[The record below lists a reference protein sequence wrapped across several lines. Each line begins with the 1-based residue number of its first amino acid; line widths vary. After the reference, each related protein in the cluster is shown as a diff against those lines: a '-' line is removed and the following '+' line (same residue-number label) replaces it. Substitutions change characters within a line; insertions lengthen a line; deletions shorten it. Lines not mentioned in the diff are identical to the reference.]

1 MKLLFVL
8 FSLFFIA
15 VSTTTVFDNESNNK
29 CISLNES
36 NNKCISLN
44 ESNNK
49 CISFTIGQGTG
60 CEWMCN
66 YCDEMLGTSNYYFQ
80 DGVCHYK
87 EGSGCVGNPISG
99 HKYTCCAV

>member
-1 MKLLFVL
+1 MKLFFVL
-8 FSLFFIA
+8 FSLFIIS
-15 VSTTTVFDNESNNK
+15 VSTTTVLENESNK
-29 CISLNES
+29 CIN
-36 NNKCISLN
+36 LN

-80 DGVCHYK
+80 DGVCLYK
-87 EGSGCVGNPISG
+87 EGSGCVGNPIAG